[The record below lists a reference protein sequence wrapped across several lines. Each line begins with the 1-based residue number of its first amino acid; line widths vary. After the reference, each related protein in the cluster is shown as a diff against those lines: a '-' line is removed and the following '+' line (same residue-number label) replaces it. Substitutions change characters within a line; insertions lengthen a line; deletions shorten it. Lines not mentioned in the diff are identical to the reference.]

1 MFVHILIDVR
11 EHITVGERRKRDMK
25 KSKNVRSCS
34 SACCSCVF
42 FELSN
47 ETQFPYFNKSN
58 EYVKL
63 SIEIIFIIFKK

>member
-34 SACCSCVF
+34 SASVVPMF
-42 FELSN
+42 SLNFQMKRSFLILIN
-47 ETQFPYFNKSN
+47 QTN
-58 EYVKL
+58 
-63 SIEIIFIIFKK
+63 I